1 MAGYLDTYGKSEV
14 KREKIIKGL
23 GIAAALL
30 IIASGSLYF
39 FMRDFQEKQKLNSF
53 RELIAKKDY
62 KAAYPMWGCTDS
74 TPCPQYSFARFLR
87 DWGPDSPVGKGSQV
101 SVLRTNSCTDTV
113 IQVWNIGAKEEVN
126 LVVNRKDKV
135 IGFAPWPVCD
145 PHMKMP

>member
-1 MAGYLDTYGKSEV
+1 MAGYLDTYGESEV
-14 KREKIIKGL
+14 KREKIIKGT
-23 GIAAALL
+23 GIAAAII

-53 RELIAKKDY
+53 RELVSKKDY
-62 KAAYPMWGCTDS
+62 KAAYAMWGCTDAA
-74 TPCPQYSFARFLR
+74 PCPQYSFERFMR
-87 DWGPDSPVGKGSQV
+87 DWGPDSPVGKSAQV

-126 LVVNRKDKV
+126 VLVNRKDKL

>member
-1 MAGYLDTYGKSEV
+1 MAGYLDTYGESEA
-14 KREKIIKGL
+14 KREKIIKVV
-23 GIAAALL
+23 GISAAIL

-53 RELIAKKDY
+53 RELILKKDY
-62 KAAYPMWGCTDS
+62 KAAYPMWGCTNS
-74 TPCPQYSFARFLR
+74 TPCSQYSFERFLR
-87 DWGPDSPVGKGSQV
+87 DWGPDSPVGKGSKV
-101 SVLRTNSCTDTV
+101 SVLRTNSCTATV